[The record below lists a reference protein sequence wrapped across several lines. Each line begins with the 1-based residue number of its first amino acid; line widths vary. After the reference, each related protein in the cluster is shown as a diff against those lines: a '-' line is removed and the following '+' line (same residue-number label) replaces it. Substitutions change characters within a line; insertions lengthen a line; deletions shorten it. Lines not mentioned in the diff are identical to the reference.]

1 MRIYIAAP
9 FSKGDQI
16 LNIRA
21 AFDAAEELAI
31 RGHMPFVPHVT
42 GLWHLVHPKP
52 YDWWLRYDN
61 VWLLQ
66 CDALLRLPGESPGAD
81 EEVALAAR
89 RGIPVYHSLHRVP
102 PGDPDDIAAY
112 RHMMRA
118 AQSEEARAIAAML
131 DSAPKEAAQ

>member
-9 FSKGDQI
+9 FTKGDQI

-21 AFDAAEELAI
+21 AFDAADELAQ
-31 RGHMPFVPHVT
+31 RGHMPFIPHVT

-81 EEVALAAR
+81 GEVALAER
-89 RGIPVYHSLHRVP
+89 RGITVYYALHRIP

-112 RHMMRA
+112 A
-118 AQSEEARAIAAML
+118 ALMTKAQEA
-131 DSAPKEAAQ
+131 EAAAHITALDQAPTPAS